1 MLLVVKHDFTAQN
14 DEELTVKAGDIVE
27 LASHENDD
35 ADDSNQDAT
44 KGWSLVSLYSASGG
58 SKKYGWIPSTYVQE
72 ISESDLKEK
81 FQIDDEEIISQSENK
96 ASLQVSPIDGDNIN
110 ILSVNQGENFNNNSE
125 FDLNDVTLTSQLSSF
140 GDLNMDPSQ
149 LLASIDPLAATLD
162 PLKFQEHSQP
172 PKPPYG
178 LRFQGFIKPNLDPKQ
193 SSSYAYHKI
202 SSNTKQMDRLPSLSQ
217 TVKQEEHN
225 ELSRRHREYYNR
237 MVENY
242 AESSDILNNVCEQLN
257 GKIVRSAADLDKYCR
272 KVKELDE
279 MLDQERKKWKQQ
291 YEIEAVRS
299 LNPSVR
305 TTRENKAI
313 AKSPQR
319 APVSV

>member
-1 MLLVVKHDFTAQN
+1 MLLVVKHDFKAQS
-14 DEELTVKAGDIVE
+14 DEELTVNAGDILQ
-27 LASHENDD
+27 LASHENDG
-35 ADDSNQDAT
+35 DDTNQDAT
-44 KGWSLVSLYSASGG
+44 KGWSFVEKFSASGD
-58 SKKYGWIPSTYVQE
+58 SNRYGWIPSSYVE
-72 ISESDLKEK
+72 KMSESDFKQKLQSNDKEVS
-81 FQIDDEEIISQSENK
+81 QLENESSVQAIINESNEGNI
-96 ASLQVSPIDGDNIN
+96 SPLNSGGHIK
-110 ILSVNQGENFNNNSE
+110 NNSE
-125 FDLNDVTLTSQLSSF
+125 LDFNDATLTSHLSPF
-140 GDLNMDPSQ
+140 TDLNMDQSQ
-149 LLASIDPLAATLD
+149 LLASVDPLAATLD

-178 LRFQGFIKPNLDPKQ
+178 LRFQGFIKQNLDPKQ

-202 SSNTKQMDRLPSLSQ
+202 VSNTKEMDRLPSLSQ

-242 AESSDILNNVCEQLN
+242 AESSDILNNVCEQLD
-257 GKIVRSAADLDKYCR
+257 GKIIRSAADLDKYCR

-291 YEIEAVRS
+291 YELEAVRS

-305 TTRENKAI
+305 TTRENKSI
-313 AKSPQR
+313 LGSPER
-319 APVSV
+319 TSVSV